1 MAGED
6 STLINAGSESAHGQT
21 RCAEERSHN
30 WNHVPVGFQLRL
42 GLLAG
47 QTKAP

>member
-21 RCAEERSHN
+21 GCAEERSHN
-30 WNHVPVGFQLRL
+30 GD
-42 GLLAG
+42 LARP
-47 QTKAP
+47 TDLE

>member
-30 WNHVPVGFQLRL
+30 CD
-42 GLLAG
+42 LARP
-47 QTKAP
+47 TDLE